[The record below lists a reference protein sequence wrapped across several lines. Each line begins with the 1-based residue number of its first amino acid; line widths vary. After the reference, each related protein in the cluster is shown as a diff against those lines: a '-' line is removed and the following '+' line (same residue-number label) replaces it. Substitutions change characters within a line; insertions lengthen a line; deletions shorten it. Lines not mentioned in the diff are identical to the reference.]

1 MNLYNYDEI
10 LDITNI
16 VLCPSYCKL
25 INGTEPRCNKISLWQ
40 TKFGQS
46 FISSSLNQGC
56 TVVHSH
62 FLILKVIGKIH
73 QLACIK

>member
-25 INGTEPRCNKISLWQ
+25 MEQNLDV
-40 TKFGQS
+40 TKS
-46 FISSSLNQGC
+46 RY
-56 TVVHSH
+56 
-62 FLILKVIGKIH
+62 GK
-73 QLACIK
+73 QNLASPLAHR